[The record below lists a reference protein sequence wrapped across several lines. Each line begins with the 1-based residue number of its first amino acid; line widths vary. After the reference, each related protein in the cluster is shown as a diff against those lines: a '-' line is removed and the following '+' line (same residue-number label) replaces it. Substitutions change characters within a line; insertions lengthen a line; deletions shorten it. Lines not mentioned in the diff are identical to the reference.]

1 MSPPYAVV
9 DWIMLAGAAVL
20 GVAMGLNHLALLAAR
35 RQKRNSAADQS
46 DKASPLDPTSDG
58 TVV

>member
-1 MSPPYAVV
+1 
-9 DWIMLAGAAVL
+9 MLAGAAVL

-35 RQKRNSAADQS
+35 RQKRNSAADQT

-58 TVV
+58 PVV